1 MRDLLTATIDARA
14 LGGARILVA
23 MASVPY
29 ALEWFIPLERVVSG
43 EVMTVPIIATPPAWI
58 ALPLVVIAVT
68 AGFTLLVGFAAQTS
82 AAVVATV
89 STVVLLSD
97 QQLYSNHMVLLTL
110 MAALLSVSDCG
121 RALTLRNYR
130 TTAPVAYWPA
140 FLIRVLVSSLYAWT
154 AVAKLTPDYL
164 SGEVFA
170 TFMRDD
176 VMLPAAWLIVLA
188 VASIG
193 TELALA
199 VALWFPRLRFVA
211 IAAGVTLHLGM
222 VVLLSDPA
230 PLIPF
235 AWLMFAGYLAFAW
248 QPTRVEQVAT
258 RERPSSRRQARQAA
272 PR

>member
-29 ALEWFIPLERVVSG
+29 ALEWFAPLQRVTSG
-43 EVMTVPIIATPPAWI
+43 EVLTVPIIATPPAWI
-58 ALPLVVIAVT
+58 ALPLVVIAVI
-68 AGFTLLVGFAAQTS
+68 AGFTLLFGFAARAS

-89 STVVLLSD
+89 SAIVLLSD

-110 MAALLSVSDCG
+110 MAALLSASDCG
-121 RALTLRNYR
+121 HALTLRNYR
-130 TTAPVAYWPA
+130 TTLPVPYWPA

-164 SGEVFA
+164 LGAVFA
-170 TFMRDD
+170 TFIRDD
-176 VMLPAAWLIVLA
+176 VMLPAGWLIVLA
-188 VASIG
+188 AVSIG
-193 TELALA
+193 AELALA
-199 VALWFPRLRFVA
+199 VALWFARLGFVA
-211 IAAGVTLHLGM
+211 IAAGVALHLGM

-235 AWLMFAGYLAFAW
+235 AWLMFAGYLTFAW
-248 QPTRVEQVAT
+248 RPTRSGGFPT
-258 RERPSSRRQARQAA
+258 RERSSSQRRARPAA